1 MGPRRSYLYGSDLA
15 VWLWTILTRG
25 PYPYNV
31 GSETD
36 MSLAEVAAQNRAAP
50 ERRGDFPKAVPARGV
65 AMFLHQDP
73 KRAWPQGTDR
83 P

>member
-36 MSLAEVAAQNRAAP
+36 MSLAEVAAQIARRLNDVEISQRPSRRA
-50 ERRGDFPKAVPARGV
+50 G
-65 AMFLHQDP
+65 
-73 KRAWPQGTDR
+73 
-83 P
+83 